1 MELNEEL
8 KSKNKMNINSR
19 KNSSLSNN
27 TPTEAFFSKQNMNN
41 KSNLGELLLA
51 QYIGGSIFEEIN
63 CHSETKE
70 IMNELRSKY
79 LPNSLRKRN
88 FNEISIRQNMT
99 YFNNKSNI
107 KNNNSSYTDYY
118 NSPKITT
125 EKLNYYKGQNE
136 NSKIFK
142 NTFLDN
148 KEVTNINESIKLNN
162 KGINESNL
170 NTSNKNDDINISN
183 NYNNNNLENKT
194 YLHEYLREEN
204 ERLKRVN
211 KNYELLINLLI
222 EYINDI
228 NYHFG
233 YNIIDLHIINK
244 ISKQKDLSIDNKSL
258 NDLKSFLKYNKDNIC
273 YSNRNEKNFFNH
285 SYKLN
290 IKDFINKYK
299 INNNKREFTFAKEK
313 KEDIDEYKP
322 IIFGNNHD
330 DSEKKIFKSS
340 DLVRIKTTVKRLPI
354 SFWSQNK
361 RVKFKD

>member
-1 MELNEEL
+1 
-8 KSKNKMNINSR
+8 
-19 KNSSLSNN
+19 
-27 TPTEAFFSKQNMNN
+27 MNN
-41 KSNLGELLLA
+41 KSNLGESLLA
-51 QYIGGSIFEEIN
+51 QYITDSIFEEIN
-63 CHSETKE
+63 CQYETKE

-299 INNNKREFTFAKEK
+299 INNNK
-313 KEDIDEYKP
+313 
-322 IIFGNNHD
+322 
-330 DSEKKIFKSS
+330 
-340 DLVRIKTTVKRLPI
+340 
-354 SFWSQNK
+354 
-361 RVKFKD
+361 